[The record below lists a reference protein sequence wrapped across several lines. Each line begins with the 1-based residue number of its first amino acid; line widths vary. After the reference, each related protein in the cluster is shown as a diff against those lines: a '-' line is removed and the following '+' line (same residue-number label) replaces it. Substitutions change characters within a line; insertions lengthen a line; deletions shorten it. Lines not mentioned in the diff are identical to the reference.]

1 MRRKETMKIKAIIE
15 KNWSDEAISEV
26 MNNPRCL
33 EKYDDYGDRLELA
46 ALACMRKRM
55 LDVGAYVPQE
65 AESMAAEE
73 IAGAI
78 ETYFYDCMVG
88 NYFEAFIEELDAAS
102 AGN

>member
-1 MRRKETMKIKAIIE
+1 MKIKAIIE
-15 KNWSDEAISEV
+15 KNWSDETISEV
-26 MNNPRCL
+26 MNNPRYL

-55 LDVGAYVPQE
+55 LDTGAYVLQE
-65 AESMAAEE
+65 IENMAAEE
-73 IAGAI
+73 IADAI

-88 NYFEAFIEELDAAS
+88 NYIEAFIEELDAVS